1 MPQCYFGYPKLAR
14 SRANHFAL
22 DWRSV
27 SQKRAMKIQSNNVPK
42 SEAPGPRKRALGVA
56 QKIVADIER
65 RGNDVGDKLPPETE
79 MLQRYG
85 VARATLREALRFL
98 ELQGVIFLRP
108 GPGGGPIVQEP
119 RPSDFAST
127 MALLLQFL
135 GATFKTLLELRE
147 AVEPRMVSLA
157 AEHATVED
165 VSKLKDSLAKLRSLA
180 GRTAD
185 YAEENRRFHD
195 LLAWASGNP
204 LIGFIVTALH
214 NITSSS
220 DIRIAYTN
228 AERDYQL
235 KTYTSILR
243 AIEEQDPE
251 AAFSHMTRFISRSS
265 KYMEAR
271 HPELTSQMVRW
282 RDADTVSV
290 PRKTSSKR

>member
-1 MPQCYFGYPKLAR
+1 
-14 SRANHFAL
+14 
-22 DWRSV
+22 
-27 SQKRAMKIQSNNVPK
+27 MKSQSNNVPK
-42 SEAPGPRKRALGVA
+42 REAPGTRKRALGVA
-56 QKIVADIER
+56 QKIVEDIER
-65 RGNDVGDKLPPETE
+65 RGTDVGAKLPPEQE

-157 AEHATVED
+157 AEHATDED
-165 VSKLKDSLAKLRSLA
+165 IGKLKASLAKLRSLA
-180 GRTAD
+180 GRTAH

-214 NITSSS
+214 NITSAS
-220 DIRIAYTN
+220 DIRIEYTGV
-228 AERDYQL
+228 EREYQL
-235 KTYTSILR
+235 KTYASIVR
-243 AIEEQDPE
+243 AIEERDHE
-251 AAFSHMTRFISRSS
+251 TAFSRMTRFISRSS
-265 KYMEAR
+265 KYMEA
-271 HPELTSQMVRW
+271 HYPEVTSKTVRW
-282 RDADTVSV
+282 RDADGVSV